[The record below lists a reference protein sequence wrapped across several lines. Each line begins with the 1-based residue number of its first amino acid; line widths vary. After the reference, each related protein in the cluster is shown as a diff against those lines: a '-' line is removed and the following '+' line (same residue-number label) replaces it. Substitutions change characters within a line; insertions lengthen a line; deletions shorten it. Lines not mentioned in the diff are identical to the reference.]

1 MRQRKIMF
9 NQETLA
15 VLHECSERS
24 VAGNIT
30 FPEVVRKLIDVGI
43 EQYHADLY
51 RREKTYYAANGDSHV
66 ESESGLDPKIFNA
79 GAVAAELNSAGVK
92 EALRRI
98 QHKEVDYQQ
107 FLRDIL
113 AAGVANYWVYIAG
126 KRAIYVARNGDE
138 YVEWFPG
145 AR

>member
-1 MRQRKIMF
+1 MLP
-9 NQETLA
+9 QETIA

-30 FPEVVRKLIDVGI
+30 FPEVVEKLMAVGI
-43 EQYHADLY
+43 ESYHADLY
-51 RREKTYYAANGDSHV
+51 RREKTYYAANGDSHM
-66 ESESGLDPKIFNA
+66 ESESGLDPKVFNA
-79 GAVAAELNSAGVK
+79 DAVAKELNPNGVK
-92 EALRRI
+92 EAVRQI
-98 QHKEVDYQQ
+98 QHKEIDYQQ
-107 FLRDIL
+107 FLRGIL
-113 AAGVANYWVYIAG
+113 SAGVANYWVYLTG

>member
-1 MRQRKIMF
+1 MF
-9 NQETLA
+9 SQETVA

-30 FPEVVRKLIDVGI
+30 FPEVVGKLMAIGI
-43 EQYHADLY
+43 ESYHADLY
-51 RREKTYYAANGDSHV
+51 RHEKTYYAANGDSHA
-66 ESESGLDPKIFNA
+66 EFDGELDPKVFGAN
-79 GAVAAELNSAGVK
+79 AVAAEINPIGVK

-98 QHKEVDYQQ
+98 QHKEIDYQQ
-107 FLRDIL
+107 FLRDIQ
-113 AAGVANYWVYIAG
+113 AAGIANYWVYLAG
-126 KRAIYVARNGDE
+126 KRAIYVARNGEE

>member
-1 MRQRKIMF
+1 MF
-9 NQETLA
+9 TQETIA
-15 VLHECSERS
+15 VLHECSKRS

-30 FPEVVRKLIDVGI
+30 FPEVVGKLMAVGI

-79 GAVAAELNSAGVK
+79 NAVAAALNPNGVK
-92 EALRRI
+92 EALRQI
-98 QHKEVDYQQ
+98 QHKEIDYQQ

-113 AAGVANYWVYIAG
+113 SAGVANYWVYLAG

>member
-1 MRQRKIMF
+1 MF
-9 NQETLA
+9 NQETIA

-30 FPEVVRKLIDVGI
+30 FPEVVGKLMEVGI
-43 EQYHADLY
+43 ESYHADLY
-51 RREKTYYAANGDSHV
+51 RCEKTYYAANGDSHM

-79 GAVAAELNSAGVK
+79 GAVARSLDPNCVKQCCARSSIRKSLSAISP
-92 EALRRI
+92 RI
-98 QHKEVDYQQ
+98 ES
-107 FLRDIL
+107 
-113 AAGVANYWVYIAG
+113 AGVANYWVYLAG
-126 KRAIYVARNGDE
+126 KRAVYVARNGDE

>member
-1 MRQRKIMF
+1 MF
-9 NQETLA
+9 AQGTLV

-30 FPEVVRKLIDVGI
+30 FPEVVGKLMEVGI
-43 EQYHADLY
+43 ESYHADLY

-66 ESESGLDPKIFNA
+66 ESENGLDPKVFNA
-79 GAVAAELNSAGVK
+79 DAVAAALNSDGVK
-92 EALRRI
+92 ASLRQI
-98 QHKEVDYQQ
+98 QHKEIDYQH
-107 FLRDIL
+107 FLRGIL
-113 AAGVANYWVYIAG
+113 AAGVANYWVYLAG
-126 KRAIYVARNGDE
+126 KRAVYVARNGDE

>member
-1 MRQRKIMF
+1 MF
-9 NQETLA
+9 SQETIA
-15 VLHECSERS
+15 VLYECSERS

-30 FPEVVRKLIDVGI
+30 FPEVVGKLMAAGI
-43 EQYHADLY
+43 ESYHADLY

-66 ESESGLDPKIFNA
+66 ESESGLNPKVFNA
-79 GAVAAELNSAGVK
+79 DAVAKELNPNGVK
-92 EALRRI
+92 EALRQI
-98 QHKEVDYQQ
+98 QHKEIDYQQ
-107 FLRDIL
+107 FLRGIL
-113 AAGVANYWVYIAG
+113 SAGVASYWVYLAG

>member
-1 MRQRKIMF
+1 MF
-9 NQETLA
+9 NQETVA
-15 VLHECSERS
+15 VLRECSERS
-24 VAGNIT
+24 VAGT
-30 FPEVVRKLIDVGI
+30 LAFPEVVGKLMAAGI
-43 EQYHADLY
+43 ESYHADLY

-66 ESESGLDPKIFNA
+66 ESESGLDPKVFHA
-79 GAVAAELNSAGVK
+79 GAVATALNPNGVK

-98 QHKEVDYQQ
+98 QHKEIDYQQ

-113 AAGVANYWVYIAG
+113 AAGTANYWVYLAG
-126 KRAIYVARNGDE
+126 KRAIYTARNGDA

>member
-1 MRQRKIMF
+1 MF
-9 NQETLA
+9 PHETIA

-30 FPEVVRKLIDVGI
+30 FPEVVGKLMAVGI
-43 EQYHADLY
+43 ESYHADLY

-66 ESESGLDPKIFNA
+66 ESERGLDAKIFNA
-79 GAVAAELNSAGVK
+79 DAVTAELNPKGVK
-92 EALRRI
+92 EALRQI
-98 QHKEVDYQQ
+98 QHKEIDYQQ
-107 FLRDIL
+107 FLRRIL
-113 AAGVANYWVYIAG
+113 SAGVANYWVYLGG